1 MKTSTEIIDMIYKY
15 LVTTPL
21 VTANDGLSGGVYP
34 LQRPEGSNKEDLV
47 IGTLS
52 LDGEDVQIG
61 VLNLNLHIP
70 NLNVVVG
77 GKPQKQPNRA
87 RMRVLSGKLRDA
99 ISEHY
104 FDGACSAWITN
115 IAEIKETNLDDWYV
129 NHRLEIRFHF
139 TQNDN

>member
-1 MKTSTEIIDMIYKY
+1 MKTSTEIIDMLYKY
-15 LVTTPL
+15 LVASPL
-21 VTANDGLSGGVYP
+21 VTDNDGLTGSVYP
-34 LQRPEGSNKEDLV
+34 LQRPEGSKKEDLV

-61 VLNLNLHIP
+61 VFNLNLHVP
-70 NLNVVVG
+70 DLQVVID
-77 GKPQKQPNRA
+77 GKPQRQPNRS

-115 IAEIKETNLDDWYV
+115 IAEIKEPNLDDWYV